1 MEPGLIRGKIAE
13 AKRRLLDAEKAM
25 QTALQAVE
33 PASRAEKTII
43 SSALRTAFAEL
54 QAAKGG
60 VLDLERLIAAEK

>member
-1 MEPGLIRGKIAE
+1 MEPGLIRAKIAE

-43 SSALRTAFAEL
+43 SHALRTAFAEL

>member
-1 MEPGLIRGKIAE
+1 MEPGLIRAKIAE

-43 SSALRTAFAEL
+43 SNALRTAFAEL

-60 VLDLERLIAAEK
+60 VLDLERLVAAEK